1 MYDKLLE
8 IDIRDIMTT
17 KEDAATLG
25 MVDLETMEF
34 TPLTT
39 TRACNFQQGCMAH
52 WLGTSP
58 DSLIIFND
66 LREGE
71 LVSVILNVHTRTE
84 EKGIPHP
91 VSAVATD
98 GKKAVSSNFSRIGH
112 PRHDYG

>member
-1 MYDKLLE
+1 
-8 IDIRDIMTT
+8 
-17 KEDAATLG
+17 

-39 TRACNFQQGCMAH
+39 TRAWNFQQGCMAH

-71 LVSVILNVHTRTE
+71 FVSVILNVHTRTE
-84 EKGIPHP
+84 EKVIPLS
-91 VSAVATD
+91 VSAVSTD
-98 GKKAVSSNFSRIGH
+98 GIEAVSIYFSSILQYNTICY
-112 PRHDYG
+112 DVCEC